1 LQYLSCPKCAKTH
14 LQAYAISK
22 IFPGGY
28 TPGPPFKRGRE
39 GEVGR
44 GGRGEER
51 EGGVGKEGWER
62 EGGRG
67 EEGRE
72 GGREGKG
79 IGMELV
85 LCPRK
90 KKQKSAPMINR
101 TLNMLSRHIIS

>member
-1 LQYLSCPKCAKTH
+1 LQYLSCPNCAKTH
-14 LQAYAISK
+14 LQAYVITK

-39 GEVGR
+39 GDGERREGR
-44 GGRGEER
+44 
-51 EGGVGKEGWER
+51 GGVGKEGWER

-67 EEGRE
+67 D

-90 KKQKSAPMINR
+90 KKQKSAPMHS
-101 TLNMLSRHIIS
+101 MLS